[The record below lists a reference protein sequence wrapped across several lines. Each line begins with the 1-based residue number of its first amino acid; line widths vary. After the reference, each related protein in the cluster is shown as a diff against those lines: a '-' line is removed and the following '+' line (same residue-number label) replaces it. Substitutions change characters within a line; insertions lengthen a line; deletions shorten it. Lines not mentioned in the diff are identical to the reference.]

1 MAEIKEASHHNTI
14 LEMTLKGILSKHVPS
29 LNESWPSHNDVVR
42 AFRVFDTEGVGFI
55 KVTMLK
61 RFLVQSQLEVDESV
75 CKSAFCGIRVIIV
88 FVCVCVCVLLSQWR
102 G

>member
-1 MAEIKEASHHNTI
+1 MCYSRSLGIKEPSSALVAEIKEASHHNTI

-42 AFRVFDTEGVGFI
+42 AFKVFDTEGVGFI

-75 CKSAFCGIRVIIV
+75 CKSEFCTGIEP
-88 FVCVCVCVLLSQWR
+88 
-102 G
+102 